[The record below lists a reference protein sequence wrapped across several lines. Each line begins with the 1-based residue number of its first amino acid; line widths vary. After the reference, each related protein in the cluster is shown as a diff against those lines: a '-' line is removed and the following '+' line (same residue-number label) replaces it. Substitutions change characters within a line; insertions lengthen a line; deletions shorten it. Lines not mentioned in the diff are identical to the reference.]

1 MRLKMNYNLHCGI
14 KANLKR
20 VILLNNIQTRLKCLG
35 DGAEME
41 ITEKTMNDVEIVFL
55 NGRLDAYNSNL
66 VEKKLD
72 ELINSGKIKMVADLS
87 GVEYISSSG
96 LRVMLSS
103 LKKLNKLG
111 GTLKLSSL
119 QPYVREIFE
128 IAGFTQLFQIYD
140 SEEEAATSF

>member
-1 MRLKMNYNLHCGI
+1 
-14 KANLKR
+14 
-20 VILLNNIQTRLKCLG
+20 
-35 DGAEME
+35 ME
-41 ITEKTMNDVEIVFL
+41 IMTKTVNDVEIVFL

-72 ELINSGKIKMVADLS
+72 ELINSGKTKMVADLS
-87 GVEYISSSG
+87 EVKYISSSG

-119 QPYVREIFE
+119 QPYIMEIFE

-140 SEEEAATSF
+140 GEEEAIASF

>member
-1 MRLKMNYNLHCGI
+1 MNYNLHCGI

>member
-1 MRLKMNYNLHCGI
+1 
-14 KANLKR
+14 
-20 VILLNNIQTRLKCLG
+20 
-35 DGAEME
+35 ME
-41 ITEKTMNDVEIVFL
+41 ITTKTVNDVEIVFL

-72 ELINSGKIKMVADLS
+72 ELINTGKIKMVADLS
-87 GVEYISSSG
+87 EVKYISSSG

-119 QPYVREIFE
+119 QPYVEEIFE

-140 SEEEAATSF
+140 GEEEAIASF

>member
-1 MRLKMNYNLHCGI
+1 LNYL
-14 KANLKR
+14 R
-20 VILLNNIQTRLKCLG
+20 
-35 DGAEME
+35 DGVEME
-41 ITEKTMNDVEIVFL
+41 ITTKTINDVEIVFL

-72 ELINSGKIKMVADLS
+72 ELIDSGKIKMVADLS

-103 LKKLNKLG
+103 LKKLDKLG

-119 QPYVREIFE
+119 QPYVMEVFE

-140 SEEEAATSF
+140 SEDEAVTSF

>member
-1 MRLKMNYNLHCGI
+1 M
-14 KANLKR
+14 
-20 VILLNNIQTRLKCLG
+20 
-35 DGAEME
+35 EM
-41 ITEKTMNDVEIVFL
+41 TVKTVNDVEIVFL

-66 VEKKLD
+66 VEDKFNELVDAGKL
-72 ELINSGKIKMVADLS
+72 KIVSDLA

-111 GTLKLSSL
+111 GNLKLSSL
-119 QPYVREIFE
+119 QPYVLEVFE

-140 SEEEAATSF
+140 SEEEAVVSF

>member
-1 MRLKMNYNLHCGI
+1 
-14 KANLKR
+14 
-20 VILLNNIQTRLKCLG
+20 
-35 DGAEME
+35 ME
-41 ITEKTMNDVEIVFL
+41 ISEKTINDIEIVFI

-72 ELINSGKIKMVADLS
+72 ELIESGRIKIVTDLS

-103 LKKLNKLG
+103 LKKLNTLG

-119 QPYVREIFE
+119 QPYVMEVFE
-128 IAGFTQLFQIYD
+128 IAGFTKLFQIYSD
-140 SEEEAATSF
+140 EQEAVTSF

>member
-1 MRLKMNYNLHCGI
+1 M
-14 KANLKR
+14 
-20 VILLNNIQTRLKCLG
+20 
-35 DGAEME
+35 EM
-41 ITEKTMNDVEIVFL
+41 TVKTVNDVEIVFL

-66 VEKKLD
+66 VEDKFNELVDAGKL
-72 ELINSGKIKMVADLS
+72 KIVADLA

-111 GTLKLSSL
+111 GNLKLSSL
-119 QPYVREIFE
+119 QPYVLEVFE

-140 SEEEAATSF
+140 SEEEAVVSF